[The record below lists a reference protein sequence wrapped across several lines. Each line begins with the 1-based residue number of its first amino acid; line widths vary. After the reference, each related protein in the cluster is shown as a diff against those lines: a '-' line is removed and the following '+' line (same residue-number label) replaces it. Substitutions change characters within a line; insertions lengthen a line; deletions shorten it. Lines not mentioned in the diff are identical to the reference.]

1 MIFGIV
7 PEHAHG
13 LWYALRIMKLT
24 RQEWRKWKEMLEHVP
39 EAHRTEAAD
48 YLREQARLLI
58 RRGE

>member
-7 PEHAHG
+7 PDQAHG

-24 RQEWRKWKEMLEHVP
+24 KQEWRKWKEMLEHVP